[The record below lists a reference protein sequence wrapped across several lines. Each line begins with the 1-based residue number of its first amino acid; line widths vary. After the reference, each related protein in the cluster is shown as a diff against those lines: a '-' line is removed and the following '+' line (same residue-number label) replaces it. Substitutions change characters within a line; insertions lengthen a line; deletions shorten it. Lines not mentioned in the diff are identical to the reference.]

1 VQHFVAY
8 HNADQE
14 GHRFNNGRAIRPGG
28 SGWWFTAKHYRKET
42 ILGNRLWGIEGSGS
56 PKRYQLVSTDIIT
69 QLIPR
74 KRPAPYEGK
83 GLDVQFR
90 ADVALQRTDITGLSW
105 FRRLR
110 EEQRSFSYGLNKIK
124 DRKVIAALETMRGKG
139 AAGEAGGHPG
149 GKSGQPAADSQRHKL
164 PIAVARHSPSV
175 AKEIV
180 RELIPTKHLT
190 DVLRAV
196 AHSVRFAHQE
206 TPSKWGLRLKRDSIM
221 LKVGFVEV
229 LQLGEGWFHI
239 LVESD
244 RISKEVRRKRHLL
257 FNRDARYRHAPGC
270 ETCDIDDIP
279 KIASGYSD
287 LLPAH
292 EEAIRIAARSRI
304 HTSTTKDHSPGL
316 ITFISQEL
324 NMPLFQPAYVELS
337 ENRQHSRGLSR
348 GGFRRR
354 RRNSRAG
361 HSV

>member
-190 DVLRAV
+190 DVSEPWPTLFDLRIKKRRPNGVYVSNAIASCLRSDSLKCFNWARAGFISWWRVIGFRRKYEEKGICSLIVMPAIATRRAVKHATSTISRRLPPDIQTCSPLMRKQFELRRAV
-196 AHSVRFAHQE
+196 A
-206 TPSKWGLRLKRDSIM
+206 
-221 LKVGFVEV
+221 FV
-229 LQLGEGWFHI
+229 
-239 LVESD
+239 LV
-244 RISKEVRRKRHLL
+244 
-257 FNRDARYRHAPGC
+257 A
-270 ETCDIDDIP
+270 
-279 KIASGYSD
+279 
-287 LLPAH
+287 
-292 EEAIRIAARSRI
+292 
-304 HTSTTKDHSPGL
+304 
-316 ITFISQEL
+316 
-324 NMPLFQPAYVELS
+324 
-337 ENRQHSRGLSR
+337 
-348 GGFRRR
+348 
-354 RRNSRAG
+354 
-361 HSV
+361 